1 MKIHIPRMIVGGLL
15 LGMAGILLVLLVA
28 APVSQVPA
36 TRLLLILALVFIG
49 TQVFFGRRI
58 PGFRRRTRGVQ

>member
-28 APVSQVPA
+28 APVSPA
-36 TRLLLILALVFIG
+36 PFTRLLLILSLAFVG
-49 TQVFFGRRI
+49 TQVFFGRAI
-58 PGFRRRTRGVQ
+58 PGFKRRTRVH